1 MATNLYSDGFFIEPS
16 ILMQEYGL
24 LVGDRA
30 HLPNH
35 PALAGGYMGL
45 GSESA
50 TVNKTLADIGS
61 GVAGTIAE
69 NGAVTPDAFSAQ
81 IVSTTVVRKG
91 KGRDR
96 SDFLKT
102 YDRTGMFLEQALA
115 FDAAM
120 IRGNTVVGMV
130 AEAAATATADVT
142 PGSGVALTWAK
153 FQEAKQVLVQTGQAF
168 AEGDLLAVLH
178 PVQWSNLEAEMIT
191 TGLGDA
197 ITHSPEAYNIQ
208 YARSIGYQGR
218 YFGIDV
224 FTSTRVPTA
233 NAGADSRGALV
244 APGGV
249 VWAEG
254 ILENDPDGFMDVL
267 DGGRLRIE
275 RDRDASR
282 ATKAYYYNFLIGVS
296 LGEDARVV
304 TITSDR

>member
-153 FQEAKQVLVQTGQAF
+153 FQEAKQTLVQTGQAF

-267 DGGRLRIE
+267 DG
-275 RDRDASR
+275 
-282 ATKAYYYNFLIGVS
+282 
-296 LGEDARVV
+296 
-304 TITSDR
+304 

>member
-1 MATNLYSDGFFIEPS
+1 MANLHSDGSFIESS
-16 ILMQEYGL
+16 ILLQEYGL

-30 HLPNH
+30 HLPAH
-35 PALAGGYMGL
+35 PALSGGYLGL
-45 GSESA
+45 GTESA
-50 TVNKTLADIGS
+50 TVTKTLADIGS
-61 GVAGTIAE
+61 GVAGTISE
-69 NGAVTPDAFSAQ
+69 SGAVVPDDFNPSTVSA
-81 IVSTTVVRKG
+81 TVVRKG
-91 KGRDR
+91 KGRSR

-115 FDAAM
+115 FDAAS
-120 IRGNTVVGMV
+120 IRGNTIVGMV

-142 PGSGVALTWAK
+142 PGSGSSLTWAK
-153 FQEAKQVLVQTGQAF
+153 LQEAKQTLVETGQQF
-168 AEGDLLAVLH
+168 MDGDLLCVLH
-178 PVQWSNLEAEMIT
+178 PKQWSNLETAIIG

-197 ITHSPEAYNIQ
+197 LTHTAEAYNIQ

-233 NAGADSRGALV
+233 NGGADSRGALI

-254 ILENDPDGFMDVL
+254 LLEDDPDGFMDIL

-275 RDRDASR
+275 RERDASR
-282 ATKAYYYNFLIGVS
+282 AVKAYYYNFLIGVS